1 MPEDYRIHINFL
13 PTDGEIP
20 EFHVH
25 RKLRLDPQE
34 ERPQGEVRAYNLPRH
49 PGDNENWP
57 SYWISLQ
64 PQSDFEPFVVNAA
77 SNHSLTCWVLLKGI
91 ARQCTEKLSPSEF
104 WLQERGFLKEIC
116 LNMRSHPE
124 GEEQLIIQPYYL
136 RVEKKFGLLAD
147 FHFRLRSGIK
157 FSRRVQQLS
166 LSLDERFKRNLDYYV
181 DRLAKIE
188 GFLEER
194 WVILSSI
201 ELPGVQT
208 PAKLSRVFLPVLADR
223 LRSRMYVFGNGR
235 ESRSQFVGLKEF
247 GPLKPLAST
256 PKLLFVFRERDR
268 QAGRNLAVALKG
280 SRERYSFPG
289 FEQLFK
295 TPLEIDQKPVIIP
308 DFSITSMREALDRVK
323 QDMALT
329 LPVLILPDDDEA
341 GYLNLKAIF
350 THEGLPTQVC
360 TLGVIQDENTLRWS
374 VVNIALQ
381 LFCKA
386 GGFPWKV
393 QTPGNQ
399 CLILGISQSHK
410 VRKEKNQTK
419 VEKFFAF
426 SILTDSSGLFRK
438 IQVLG
443 QAEDE
448 QAYLEQLEESLKE
461 VLKSEAVNFDRVVIH
476 TSFKLKY
483 KEIDKIHSA
492 VKQVA
497 SGVVTKKCRFAV
509 VKVNHKS
516 RFFGVNRDVNSL
528 VPYEGSRVRLGH
540 GEYLVWFEGIFPDK
554 PTVTKVFPGPTHLQ
568 FLRVLEENRISDE
581 VLLQDLVNL
590 AGANWRGFNAKSAPV
605 SVFYCHLV
613 ADLVHDL
620 QEKGLPLPPVETLK
634 PWFL

>member
-1 MPEDYRIHINFL
+1 L
-13 PTDGEIP
+13 SGA
-20 EFHVH
+20 
-25 RKLRLDPQE
+25 
-34 ERPQGEVRAYNLPRH
+34 RA
-49 PGDNENWP
+49 
-57 SYWISLQ
+57 
-64 PQSDFEPFVVNAA
+64 
-77 SNHSLTCWVLLKGI
+77 
-91 ARQCTEKLSPSEF
+91 
-104 WLQERGFLKEIC
+104 
-116 LNMRSHPE
+116 
-124 GEEQLIIQPYYL
+124 
-136 RVEKKFGLLAD
+136 
-147 FHFRLRSGIK
+147 
-157 FSRRVQQLS
+157 
-166 LSLDERFKRNLDYYV
+166 
-181 DRLAKIE
+181 
-188 GFLEER
+188 
-194 WVILSSI
+194 
-201 ELPGVQT
+201 
-208 PAKLSRVFLPVLADR
+208 PAKLSREFVPVAADR

-268 QAGRNLAVALKG
+268 QAGRDLAVALRG

-289 FEQLFK
+289 FEELFK
-295 TPLEIDQKPVIIP
+295 TPLEIDPKPVIIP
-308 DFSITSMREALDRVK
+308 DFSIASMKEALDRVK
-323 QDMALT
+323 QDTPLT
-329 LPVLILPDDDEA
+329 LPVLILPDDEEA

-374 VVNIALQ
+374 VANIALQ

-393 QTPGNQ
+393 QTTGNQ

-410 VRKEKNQTK
+410 VRKEMNETK

-483 KEIDKIHSA
+483 NEIDKIHSA

-497 SGVVTKKCRFAV
+497 SGGKTQKCRFAV

-516 RFFGVNRDVNSL
+516 RFFGANQDVNSL

-568 FLRVLEENRISDE
+568 FLRVLEENQISDE

-620 QEKGLPLPPVETLK
+620 QEKSLPLPAVETLK